1 MVDLL
6 IGLWV
11 DLNIILYSLALGVP
25 EKLSL
30 CERKLNSLKDIFL
43 GQLGLS

>member
-25 EKLSL
+25 EKLSVK
-30 CERKLNSLKDIFL
+30 ESINNTAKPGYAEN
-43 GQLGLS
+43 